1 MPIVDMHAHVYP
13 DKIAD
18 KATQSVGQFYNIPMQ
33 ALLGSIG
40 NLRKMREDTPITHT
54 VVCSVAV
61 IRHVNSV

>member
-40 NLRKMREDTPITHT
+40 NLRKMREDTPI
-54 VVCSVAV
+54 
-61 IRHVNSV
+61 RG